1 MKHNYDHIDNNS
13 LPAKTPEGFFQR
25 MEIPYE
31 KTPEDV
37 WAKLDER
44 INGVPSRKISAFK
57 SYRFSLSMAAAVLL
71 LAGTFSLLRFYT
83 ASVICP
89 SGQHLSY
96 ILPDGSSVEMNADSK
111 MKLRPLW
118 WRFSRQVNFEG
129 EGYFKVEKGNK
140 FEVISKIGRTAVLGT
155 SFNIYSRDHEYKVT
169 CFTGKVKVVS
179 FSSNE
184 AVLGPEYEASVD
196 ADGNIAVHKDVN
208 ADETQIWISNRFN
221 FTARPLI
228 QVLNEIGRQFDVII
242 TAQALPDYS
251 YTGYFTKD
259 RPVEEVLTLVCKPFG
274 LTFARISEKEYEIY
288 QN

>member
-1 MKHNYDHIDNNS
+1 MKHNYDHIDKNS
-13 LPAKTPEGFFQR
+13 LPVKTPEGFFQS

-37 WAKLDER
+37 WARLDER
-44 INGVPSRKISAFK
+44 ISGMPSRKISAFK
-57 SYRFSLSMAAAVLL
+57 SYRLSLSIAAAVLL

-111 MKLRPLW
+111 MEFKPLW
-118 WRFSRQVNFEG
+118 WRFSRQINFEG
-129 EGYFKVEKGNK
+129 EGYFKVEKGKK
-140 FEVISKIGRTAVLGT
+140 FVVISEIGRTEVMGT
-155 SFNIYSRDHEYKVT
+155 SFNVYSRDDEYKVT
-169 CFTGKVKVVS
+169 CFTGKVRVVS
-179 FSSNE
+179 FSSEE
-184 AVLGPEYEASVD
+184 AVLSPEYEASVD
-196 ADGNIAVHKDVN
+196 ADGNIAVRKDVI

-242 TAQALPDYS
+242 TTKALPDYS

-274 LTFARISEKEYEIY
+274 LTFARISEKEYKIY

>member
-1 MKHNYDHIDNNS
+1 
-13 LPAKTPEGFFQR
+13 
-25 MEIPYE
+25 
-31 KTPEDV
+31 
-37 WAKLDER
+37 
-44 INGVPSRKISAFK
+44 
-57 SYRFSLSMAAAVLL
+57 
-71 LAGTFSLLRFYT
+71 
-83 ASVICP
+83 
-89 SGQHLSY
+89 
-96 ILPDGSSVEMNADSK
+96 
-111 MKLRPLW
+111 
-118 WRFSRQVNFEG
+118 
-129 EGYFKVEKGNK
+129 
-140 FEVISKIGRTAVLGT
+140 
-155 SFNIYSRDHEYKVT
+155 
-169 CFTGKVKVVS
+169 VVS

-242 TAQALPDYS
+242 TTQALPDYS

-259 RPVEEVLTLVCKPFG
+259 RTVEEVLTLVCKPFG